1 MSNEE
6 LLEENKKLKERIQ
19 YLENILNR
27 GNTGNSSAY
36 NAIRGMII
44 NKVAK
49 EVDVSQYEGWQ
60 RKHKREVIER
70 QIMRDL
76 KWDLH
81 VRNISDFRAE
91 HVKQA
96 EEYINSYIIP
106 EELKK

>member
-1 MSNEE
+1 MSETE
-6 LLEENKKLKERIQ
+6 LIEENKRLKERIQ
-19 YLENILNR
+19 YLENIISR

-36 NAIRGMII
+36 SAIRGMII

-49 EVDVSQYEGWQ
+49 EVDVSKFEEWQ

-76 KWDLH
+76 KWDLR

-96 EEYINSYIIP
+96 EEYINNYKF
-106 EELKK
+106 E